1 MHSRTDTHNIWE
13 LLGHHSTFVP
23 QTKNL
28 SMQGKETAE
37 DKVLF
42 TEFCWPALQNLGVE
56 IQKVQRDKK
65 TRMAMIYSL
74 ISCWKYFDIMLV
86 EMFL

>member
-1 MHSRTDTHNIWE
+1 
-13 LLGHHSTFVP
+13 
-23 QTKNL
+23 
-28 SMQGKETAE
+28 MQGKETAE

-74 ISCWKYFDIMLV
+74 ISC
-86 EMFL
+86 